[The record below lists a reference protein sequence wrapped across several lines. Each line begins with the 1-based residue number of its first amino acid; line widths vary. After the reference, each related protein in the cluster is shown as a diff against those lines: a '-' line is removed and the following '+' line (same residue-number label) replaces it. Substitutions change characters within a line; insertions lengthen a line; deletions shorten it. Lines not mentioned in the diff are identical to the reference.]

1 MLIDRRRRVKPRHS
15 GAIRNRQAA
24 RQRETADSVE
34 NLDIAG
40 VILSAAGGLLL
51 GYGAALLS
59 GYYPL
64 GQGMLALPGRF
75 GKALALV
82 ATAATALLVLL
93 LLGHIFVATGW
104 APALIAAGLALLG
117 GPLVFQALP
126 SGISTGALG
135 LTLLTLAASALCF
148 VFIWQLTAA
157 P

>member
-64 GQGMLALPGRF
+64 GQGMLAQFGVGGAPGI
-75 GKALALV
+75 AQCV
-82 ATAATALLVLL
+82 QTTA
-93 LLGHIFVATGW
+93 
-104 APALIAAGLALLG
+104 
-117 GPLVFQALP
+117 
-126 SGISTGALG
+126 S
-135 LTLLTLAASALCF
+135 
-148 VFIWQLTAA
+148 
-157 P
+157 